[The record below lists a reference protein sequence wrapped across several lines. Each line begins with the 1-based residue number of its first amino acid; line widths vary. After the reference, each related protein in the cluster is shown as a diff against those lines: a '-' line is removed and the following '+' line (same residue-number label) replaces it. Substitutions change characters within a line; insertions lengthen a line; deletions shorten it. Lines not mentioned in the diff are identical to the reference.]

1 MSSLDLLD
9 AVFTVT
15 QDVKNVCVM
24 FINNIDSSIT
34 EMVNTGFF
42 FFVNVLTSDPFF
54 LPFSGINVIP

>member
-42 FFVNVLTSDPFF
+42 FFFFLNVLTSDPFF
-54 LPFSGINVIP
+54 TLFRH

>member
-24 FINNIDSSIT
+24 FINNIDSWIT

-42 FFVNVLTSDPFF
+42 CKRSNE
-54 LPFSGINVIP
+54 